1 MPQPQQWPVSF
12 TKSRISCLRAT
23 RIDNATVLGKK
34 TGEKRVPGFYGFLCQ
49 KLGYGKRFWP
59 GDADNA
65 DATAPRRGR
74 NGGYRVVIKG
84 AAVG

>member
-1 MPQPQQWPVSF
+1 ME
-12 TKSRISCLRAT
+12 KKRET
-23 RIDNATVLGKK
+23 RIDNATVFGKK
-34 TGEKRVPGFYGFLCQ
+34 TGEERLPGFYGFSCQ
-49 KLGYGKRFWP
+49 KLGYAKCFWP
-59 GDADNA
+59 RDADNA

>member
-1 MPQPQQWPVSF
+1 M
-12 TKSRISCLRAT
+12 KKKRYT
-23 RIDNATVLGKK
+23 RINNAIVLGKK
-34 TGEKRVPGFYGFLCQ
+34 TGEERLPGFYGFLCQ
-49 KLGYGKRFWP
+49 KLGYGKCFRP

-74 NGGYRVVIKG
+74 DGGYRVVIKG